1 MFTNNNKLNN
11 LIELFGSEFILNELA
26 KAMDSRELHDDLEY
40 ISNNY
45 DLELAVTNYNKN
57 HLYGVLDEL
66 ISMLGADNAL
76 TELTKAMDSRELDN
90 NVTYI
95 DRMLNA

>member
-26 KAMDSRELHDDLEY
+26 KAMDSKELHDDLEY
-40 ISNNY
+40 ISSNY
-45 DLELAVTNYNKN
+45 DLELTVTNYSKN
-57 HLYGVLDEL
+57 HLYDVLDEL
-66 ISMLGADNAL
+66 ISMIGTDNAL
-76 TELTKAMDSRELDN
+76 TELTKAMDSKDLDD
-90 NVTYI
+90 NVNYI

>member
-26 KAMDSRELHDDLEY
+26 KAMDSRELHD
-40 ISNNY
+40 
-45 DLELAVTNYNKN
+45 
-57 HLYGVLDEL
+57 
-66 ISMLGADNAL
+66 
-76 TELTKAMDSRELDN
+76 
-90 NVTYI
+90 NVNYI